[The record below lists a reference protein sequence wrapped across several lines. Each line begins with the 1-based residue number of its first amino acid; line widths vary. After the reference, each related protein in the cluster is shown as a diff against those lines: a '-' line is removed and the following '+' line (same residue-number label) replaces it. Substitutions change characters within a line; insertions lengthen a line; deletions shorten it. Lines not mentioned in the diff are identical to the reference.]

1 MISPQTSPPP
11 VSPSRPRFLPLLLL
25 LFLGSGCAALIYEIV
40 WLQLLQLVI
49 GSSAVS
55 LGLLLGAFMG
65 GMCLGSLA
73 LARLIPQRCHPLRVY
88 ALLES
93 LMAILGVAVLFAM
106 PAIGR
111 LYAPHAGH
119 GLTGILWRGVVASIC
134 LLPPT
139 FLMGATLPA
148 IARWVE
154 STARGMSWLGLFYGG
169 NTAGAVLGC
178 LLAGFYLLRVYDMAV
193 ATYVA
198 AAINVTV
205 ALSAFVLAFLTPH
218 TPPHEQGANASVN
231 SRPDAEKNSPP
242 VSVAGSRVVCFA
254 IACSGLCAL
263 AAEVIWTRWLSLM
276 LGATVYA
283 FSIILAVF
291 LAGLGLGSMGGS
303 LLARSRLRPAIALGW
318 CQLLLAAAMTWAA
331 WMLTSSLPY
340 WPINPGLAATHPW
353 HTFQLDLV
361 RCLWALL
368 PATILWGASFPLA
381 LAAVAAGGSDPGRVV
396 GKIYAANTVGAIIG
410 ALAASL
416 LLIAWLGTQNTQ
428 RLIIALSA
436 VSGLVLLL
444 FSFWRRTSGET
455 SADNSS
461 ANIVMFVSLA
471 LVCGLIGYF
480 VGSIPPVPWKLIAH
494 GRYLTTYGEDRTL
507 IYMGEGMNASVAVT
521 QTEDGALNFH
531 ISGKIEASTV
541 PQDMR
546 LQRMLGHLPAMLH
559 HNPRSIVF
567 LGCTSGAGQTMT
579 ALMTGQLLVA
589 LRGDPVAAL
598 DLNPG
603 HGSLTR
609 QAQASPAL
617 TIAAL
622 LASTGSADVVP
633 GSPVSASAVLADT
646 GHSPWARF
654 DIITSDPIH
663 PWVKGAATLYT
674 RDYFQMCREHLNPG
688 GIVTQWVPLY
698 ESDLRTVKSEM
709 ATFFNVFPN
718 GTLWDN
724 DDNGAGYD
732 TVVLGTQE
740 PLSIDLDRL
749 QARWQAEPA
758 AVQSLKDVGLGTIFA
773 LLTTYGGQAAD
784 LQPWLADA
792 QINTDRNLRLQY
804 LAGWASDLTQAGN
817 ISGSFL
823 ACRKFPDN
831 LFVGSESRV
840 NTLRLILEVKSK
852 K

>member
-1 MISPQTSPPP
+1 
-11 VSPSRPRFLPLLLL
+11 
-25 LFLGSGCAALIYEIV
+25 
-40 WLQLLQLVI
+40 
-49 GSSAVS
+49 
-55 LGLLLGAFMG
+55 
-65 GMCLGSLA
+65 
-73 LARLIPQRCHPLRVY
+73 
-88 ALLES
+88 
-93 LMAILGVAVLFAM
+93 
-106 PAIGR
+106 
-111 LYAPHAGH
+111 
-119 GLTGILWRGVVASIC
+119 
-134 LLPPT
+134 
-139 FLMGATLPA
+139 
-148 IARWVE
+148 
-154 STARGMSWLGLFYGG
+154 
-169 NTAGAVLGC
+169 
-178 LLAGFYLLRVYDMAV
+178 
-193 ATYVA
+193 
-198 AAINVTV
+198 
-205 ALSAFVLAFLTPH
+205 
-218 TPPHEQGANASVN
+218 
-231 SRPDAEKNSPP
+231 
-242 VSVAGSRVVCFA
+242 
-254 IACSGLCAL
+254 
-263 AAEVIWTRWLSLM
+263 
-276 LGATVYA
+276 
-283 FSIILAVF
+283 
-291 LAGLGLGSMGGS
+291 
-303 LLARSRLRPAIALGW
+303 
-318 CQLLLAAAMTWAA
+318 
-331 WMLTSSLPY
+331 
-340 WPINPGLAATHPW
+340 
-353 HTFQLDLV
+353 
-361 RCLWALL
+361 
-368 PATILWGASFPLA
+368 
-381 LAAVAAGGSDPGRVV
+381 
-396 GKIYAANTVGAIIG
+396 
-410 ALAASL
+410 
-416 LLIAWLGTQNTQ
+416 LGTQNTQ

-559 HNPRSIVF
+559 HNPRSILVV
-567 LGCTSGAGQTMT
+567 GCGAGVT
-579 ALMTGQLLVA
+579 A
-589 LRGDPVAAL
+589 
-598 DLNPG
+598 
-603 HGSLTR
+603 GSFLTY
-609 QAQASPAL
+609 PEVTNI
-617 TIAAL
+617 TICEIEPL
-622 LASTGSADVVP
+622 IPQKITPYFKKENYDVVNDP
-633 GSPVSASAVLADT
+633 RVKIFYDDARHFVLTCPDK
-646 GHSPWARF
+646 F

>member
-1 MISPQTSPPP
+1 MIPPQTSPPP

-55 LGLLLGAFMG
+55 LGLLLGTFMG

-559 HNPRSIVF
+559 HNPRSILVV
-567 LGCTSGAGQTMT
+567 GCGAGVT
-579 ALMTGQLLVA
+579 A
-589 LRGDPVAAL
+589 
-598 DLNPG
+598 
-603 HGSLTR
+603 GSFLTY
-609 QAQASPAL
+609 PEVTNI
-617 TIAAL
+617 TICEIEPL
-622 LASTGSADVVP
+622 IPQKITPYFKKENYDVVNDP
-633 GSPVSASAVLADT
+633 RVKIFYDDARHFVLTCPDK
-646 GHSPWARF
+646 F

>member
-1 MISPQTSPPP
+1 MIPPQTSPPP

-559 HNPRSIVF
+559 HNPRSILVV
-567 LGCTSGAGQTMT
+567 GCGAGVT
-579 ALMTGQLLVA
+579 A
-589 LRGDPVAAL
+589 
-598 DLNPG
+598 
-603 HGSLTR
+603 GSFLTY
-609 QAQASPAL
+609 PEVTNI
-617 TIAAL
+617 TICEIEPL
-622 LASTGSADVVP
+622 IPQKITPYFKKENYDVVNDP
-633 GSPVSASAVLADT
+633 RVKIFYDDARHFVLTCPDK
-646 GHSPWARF
+646 F

>member
-55 LGLLLGAFMG
+55 LGLLLGTFMG

-559 HNPRSIVF
+559 HNPRSILVV
-567 LGCTSGAGQTMT
+567 GCGAGVT
-579 ALMTGQLLVA
+579 A
-589 LRGDPVAAL
+589 
-598 DLNPG
+598 
-603 HGSLTR
+603 GSFLTY
-609 QAQASPAL
+609 PEVTNI
-617 TIAAL
+617 TICEIEPL
-622 LASTGSADVVP
+622 IPQKITPYFKKENYDVVNDP
-633 GSPVSASAVLADT
+633 RVKIFYDDARHFVLTCPDK
-646 GHSPWARF
+646 F

>member
-1 MISPQTSPPP
+1 MIPPQTSPPP

-242 VSVAGSRVVCFA
+242 VSVAGSKVVCFA

-559 HNPRSIVF
+559 HNPRSILVV
-567 LGCTSGAGQTMT
+567 GCGAGVT
-579 ALMTGQLLVA
+579 A
-589 LRGDPVAAL
+589 
-598 DLNPG
+598 
-603 HGSLTR
+603 GSFLTY
-609 QAQASPAL
+609 PEVTNI
-617 TIAAL
+617 TICEIEPL
-622 LASTGSADVVP
+622 IPQKITPYFKKENYDVVNDP
-633 GSPVSASAVLADT
+633 RVKIFYDDARHFVLTCPDK
-646 GHSPWARF
+646 F

>member
-1 MISPQTSPPP
+1 MIPPQTSPPP

-55 LGLLLGAFMG
+55 LGLLLGTFMG

-242 VSVAGSRVVCFA
+242 VSVAGSKVVCFA

-559 HNPRSIVF
+559 HNPRSILVV
-567 LGCTSGAGQTMT
+567 GCGAGVT
-579 ALMTGQLLVA
+579 A
-589 LRGDPVAAL
+589 
-598 DLNPG
+598 
-603 HGSLTR
+603 GSFLTY
-609 QAQASPAL
+609 PEVTNI
-617 TIAAL
+617 TICEIEPL
-622 LASTGSADVVP
+622 IPQKITPYFKKENYDVVNDP
-633 GSPVSASAVLADT
+633 RVKIFYDDARHFVLTCPDK
-646 GHSPWARF
+646 F